1 MWVVS
6 DNDMRELLGGEFS
19 SLVIARALKPD
30 IKVFELFR
38 HQDVYKTSSGFAKF
52 YRSTLSKI
60 ISTVRFVDDGC
71 VTARAI
77 KAMVGLRDE

>member
-19 SLVIARALKPD
+19 SLVMARALKPD
-30 IKVFELFR
+30 IEVFELFR
-38 HQDVYKTSSGFAKF
+38 HQDEYKTSSGFAKV
-52 YRSTLSKI
+52 YRPTLSII

-71 VTARAI
+71 VAARAI
-77 KAMVGLRDE
+77 KAMGGFKDN

>member
-1 MWVVS
+1 MWFVS
-6 DNDMRELLGGEFS
+6 DNDMRGLLGGEFS
-19 SLVIARALKPD
+19 RLVMARGLKAD

-38 HQDVYKTSSGFAKF
+38 HQYVYKTSSVFAKF

-71 VTARAI
+71 VAARAI